1 MKLFKYSIR
10 YIIGICL
17 LMVCIQLTV
26 LFAHYRNRNRNF
38 EHVDRYINELSNN
51 TASHVA
57 DVFADKRASID
68 SIAYLYG
75 NSIKSKDVDYTLL
88 AGLEKRSGFDWIRF
102 VAPDGTDYT
111 SDGKTTN
118 VQDREYFRRGMNGE
132 TGICEILVSRFNGE
146 KLIVFYAPVCFQD
159 KICGVMVGVLT
170 ERTVSNILETR
181 LYDYATDTFIFR
193 QDGVLLGQYQGD
205 GTYPFLSMEEAV
217 QYVNES
223 QRDQVLDA
231 IQNQELFP
239 FTFTGS
245 MEESVGYVVPIAGTD
260 WSLVQIFPSEA
271 VHIVMQA
278 THTDSLKSFAWIIIF
293 FAIFIAFLIVIYRRD
308 EKAKAAEFTYNK
320 VNALMRSLSEDYVY
334 LIDVDLDTC
343 KEVRY
348 RFSYGDGI
356 KEWADQGADYSARIE
371 KYADTY
377 VAEYDRA
384 RFKEATRLSV
394 LQKVLEKQ
402 NDFFIEYDAVIDENT
417 LHFQAKFTFSNEKQF
432 RNHMLVSIRD
442 ITESTRERKAKEK
455 ELADARRM
463 AESASKAKT
472 AFLFSMSHDI
482 RTPMNAI
489 IGYTN
494 LLEKIVENK
503 GKAQNY
509 IQKIKCSSDFLLD
522 LINNV
527 LEMSRIESGKMTLD
541 ESLWNVEQFN
551 DMLISVFEEQIRQKN
566 LHFTRQIHIIH
577 SDVMC
582 DTLKLRQIYLNI
594 LSNAVKYT
602 PEGGSISMV
611 LEELPSEKEGY
622 GLFQCVVSDTG
633 YGMSEE
639 FLTHLFEEF
648 TRGASAT
655 ESGVTGSGLGMP
667 IVKKLVEFM
676 GGTILVESRIG
687 EGSKF
692 TVCIPHKIADENTVK
707 RIRDHVQEYSDMV
720 FSNKRILLAED
731 NEMNAEIAQ
740 EILGS
745 VGFEVEHAED
755 GVICVR
761 MLQEAEEDY
770 YDLILM
776 DIQMPNMNGYEAT
789 RQIRNLCG
797 KRAEVPIVAM
807 TANAFEEDKKNAFE
821 AGMNG
826 HIAKPIEIAKLMEI
840 LGNHL
845 RDD

>member
-1 MKLFKYSIR
+1 MKSFKSSVR

-17 LMVCIQLTV
+17 LMVGILFTV
-26 LFAHYRNRNRNF
+26 LLAHYRNRNRNF

-57 DVFADKRASID
+57 DVLDDKRASIA

-88 AGLEKRSGFDWIRF
+88 AGLEEKSGFDWIRF
-102 VAPDGTDYT
+102 VAFDGTDYT
-111 SDGKTTN
+111 SDGDTTN
-118 VQDREYFRRGMNGE
+118 VRDREYFKRGMNGE
-132 TGICEILVSRFNGE
+132 TGICAVLKSSINGE
-146 KLIVFYAPVCFQD
+146 KLIGFYAPVYFEGERS
-159 KICGVMVGVLT
+159 GVMVGALT
-170 ERTVSNILETR
+170 ERTVSNILKTQ
-181 LYDYATDTFIFR
+181 LFDYATDTFIFR
-193 QDGVLLGQYQGD
+193 QDGVLLGQYQGE
-205 GTYPFLSMEEAV
+205 GTYPFLSMEEAI

-223 QRDQVLDA
+223 QRDQVLGA

-239 FTFTGS
+239 FNFTGS

-308 EKAKAAEFTYNK
+308 EKARAAEFTYNK
-320 VNALMRSLSEDYVY
+320 VNSLMRSLSGDYVY
-334 LIDVDLDTC
+334 LMDVDLDTC

-348 RFSYGDGI
+348 KLTSDDAM
-356 KEWADQGADYSARIE
+356 EDWADQGADYSVRIE
-371 KYADTY
+371 KYADTC

-384 RFKEATRLSV
+384 RFKEDTRLSA
-394 LQKVLEKQ
+394 LQKILEKQ
-402 NDFFIEYDAVIDENT
+402 NAFLIEYDAIVDEKT
-417 LHFQAKFTFSNEKQF
+417 MHLQAKFTFSKEEQF
-432 RNHMLVSIRD
+432 RDHMLISIRD
-442 ITESTRERKAKEK
+442 ITESTRERNTKAK

-463 AESASKAKT
+463 AESANRAKT
-472 AFLFSMSHDI
+472 AFLFNMSHDI

-494 LLEKIVENK
+494 LLEKNIENK
-503 GKAQNY
+503 EKAQNY
-509 IQKIKCSSDFLLD
+509 IYKIKHSSEFLLD

-527 LEMSRIESGKMTLD
+527 LEMARIESGKMTLD

-551 DMLISVFEEQIRQKN
+551 NMLISVFEEQIRQKN

-577 SDVMC
+577 TEVMC

-602 PEGGSISMV
+602 PDGGSISMV
-611 LEELPSEKEGY
+611 LEELPCDREGY
-622 GLFQCVVSDTG
+622 GLYQCIVSDTG
-633 YGMSEE
+633 LGMSEE
-639 FLTHLFEEF
+639 FLTHIFEEF
-648 TRGASAT
+648 SRGASAT

-676 GGTILVESRIG
+676 GGTIRVESRLG
-687 EGSKF
+687 EGTTF
-692 TVCIPHKIADENTVK
+692 TIRIPHKIADESTVK
-707 RIRDHVQEYSDMV
+707 RIRDHALEYSDMV
-720 FSNKRILLAED
+720 FTNKRILLAED
-731 NEMNAEIAQ
+731 NEMNAEIAR
-740 EILGS
+740 EILCS

-755 GVICVR
+755 GAICVR
-761 MLQEAEEDY
+761 MVQEAEEGY
-770 YDLILM
+770 FDLILM

-789 RQIRNLCG
+789 RQIRHLDG
-797 KRAEVPIVAM
+797 KRANIPIIAM
-807 TANAFEEDKKNAFE
+807 TANAFEEDKKNALE
-821 AGMNG
+821 AGMDG
-826 HIAKPIEIAKLMEI
+826 HISKPVEIAKLMEI

-845 RDD
+845 RED